1 MTFDKREFFQTP
13 SATSPMR
20 CGILLLQV
28 EKLRSSSVSG
38 LKLLNILT
46 TCRTSEDPWH
56 DPSRHSQIRG
66 IQKKRYNKKILKPVT
81 GSVWFFHTGGTN
93 PG

>member
-28 EKLRSSSVSG
+28 EELRSSSVSG
-38 LKLLNILT
+38 LKPLNILT
-46 TCRTSEDPWH
+46 TCRTSETPGMT
-56 DPSRHSQIRG
+56 PSRHSQIRG
-66 IQKKRYNKKILKPVT
+66 IQKKRYNKEIFAPDT
-81 GSVWFFHTGGTN
+81 GPVWFFHAGDTN